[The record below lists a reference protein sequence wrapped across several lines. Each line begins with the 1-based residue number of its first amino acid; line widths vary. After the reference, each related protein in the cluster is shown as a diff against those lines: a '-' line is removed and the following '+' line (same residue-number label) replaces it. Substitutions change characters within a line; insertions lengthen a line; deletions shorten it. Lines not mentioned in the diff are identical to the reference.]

1 MKNDRTAHLSLVQD
15 AEQNHV
21 AQHQVEA
28 ANKAYRQRKHQK
40 NVDFWHR
47 VMKFISVVTVLAVSS
62 KIYLI
67 WS

>member
-1 MKNDRTAHLSLVQD
+1 MKSDHATHLSLVHD
-15 AEQNHV
+15 AEQDHLP
-21 AQHQVEA
+21 QHQVEA

-40 NVDFWHR
+40 NINFWQS